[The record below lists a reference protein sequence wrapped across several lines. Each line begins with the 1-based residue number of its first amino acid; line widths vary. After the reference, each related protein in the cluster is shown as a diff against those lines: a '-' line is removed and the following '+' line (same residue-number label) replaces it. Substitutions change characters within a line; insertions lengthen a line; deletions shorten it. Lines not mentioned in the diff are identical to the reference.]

1 MAKKVLSFI
10 IALSMVLCTL
20 PAYVKAEAAG
30 VPTLI
35 LTETLVLAE
44 EAAGDESGG
53 WQWIPEEA
61 GGGTLILE
69 NCYIQSET
77 YDDVF
82 YFNNLTTEN
91 CTINIVLRGHNI
103 LEVTQK
109 KSGPVFNS
117 NMFKENGVNDTETIS
132 DYIISE
138 DGEGSLD
145 IVYGLPSGLLYAFPG
160 RSVTVKSGDISTNSA
175 FCIIMKD
182 FSVLGGSLK
191 INVPEEIVKTD
202 GIYTINGPVNI
213 SGGTVDIDVSQS
225 GIVVA
230 GIPAQNDGNQTVN
243 ISGGDINIKSGFSCI
258 HIQSDDLSGED
269 TQTLNITGGNV
280 TCSGELTGLYAK
292 NVNIIKEDGGSS
304 PVVNVSKGENS
315 QYPSIMPGTG
325 KITVS
330 GSIVVAD
337 GIKGYESPD
346 SLLESSII
354 FNGSNGNVYG
364 DIEIADNFTVPDGV
378 TLTVPDG
385 ASVSVPEDIV
395 LTIPDSASLQVSGQ
409 GQIVNN
415 GTVVLPENND
425 LLNFT
430 GTGLVKKGDSFYT
443 NNNEQLYPVTVKQ
456 KENEYTEYYKE
467 GEIVTL
473 VPEADTEELKFKE
486 WKTTPDTLVITD
498 NQFKMPAEA
507 VTAEAVFE
515 KMYKVTIKQPGGTVT
530 EYYRKGDSV
539 TLVPEKAEGKQ
550 FKEWKVIPS
559 TLVITDS
566 QFIMPASEVIAEP
579 VYEEISSVTAPPAI
593 EETSVPPA
601 AGTPSPSPAATKKP
615 GSIIPFPYIPVK
627 NVITNVLVAS
637 PAEGGKVSGRTEA
650 MEGETITVKAVA
662 NDGYIFMEWQED
674 GKRASTDAEYT
685 FKAEKNRTLTAV
697 FKKNV
702 PVNGVQD
709 TIHVGNSIKTVSLVP
724 LPDGWEW
731 SSQDSTKTIIA
742 GGSVTA
748 MAVYTAEDAKE
759 YINTELKV
767 TIIRDICE
775 ENQTVLYTKEGEYA
789 PDCTKDGIGHTEC
802 RICGDIV
809 RDGIKVPATG
819 HTEGTPVIVKATIN
833 KDGSIISKCIKC
845 NTVLNN
851 TVINKAA
858 KIELSPKSGTYNNK
872 IQHPLVSVKDS
883 KGNILEQGTDYNISW
898 AKGMKKAGI
907 YNIKIT
913 FTGRYN
919 GTTEQTYKICP
930 KGTNISN
937 VKAKKK
943 GFVLEWKKQGKQ
955 TSGYQ
960 IQYSL
965 NKKFTK
971 KSTKKVTIK
980 NNKKV
985 SISFKSGKANKKYY
999 IRIRTYKKVKYNGK
1013 TVKVFSGWSNIKTVK
1028 TE

>member
-1 MAKKVLSFI
+1 M
-10 IALSMVLCTL
+10 
-20 PAYVKAEAAG
+20 
-30 VPTLI
+30 
-35 LTETLVLAE
+35 
-44 EAAGDESGG
+44 
-53 WQWIPEEA
+53 
-61 GGGTLILE
+61 
-69 NCYIQSET
+69 
-77 YDDVF
+77 
-82 YFNNLTTEN
+82 
-91 CTINIVLRGHNI
+91 RGHNI
-103 LEVTQK
+103 LEITQK
-109 KSGPVFNS
+109 KDGPVFSS
-117 NMFKENGVNDTETIS
+117 NMEENGGNGKKSIS

-145 IVYGLPSGLLYAFPG
+145 IVYGLPNSLLYAFSG
-160 RSVTVKSGDISTNSA
+160 RSVTIKSGDISTNSA

-258 HIQSDDLSGED
+258 HIQSNDLSGED

-280 TCSGELTGLYAK
+280 TCSGKETGLYAK
-292 NVNIIKEDGGSS
+292 NVNIIKQEGGSS
-304 PVVNVSKGENS
+304 PVVNVSKGEDS
-315 QYPSIMPGTG
+315 QNPSIIPRTG

-337 GIKGYESPD
+337 GIKGYESTD

-354 FNGSNGNVYG
+354 FDGNNGNVYG
-364 DIEIADNFTVPDGV
+364 DIEIADNFTVPDGA

-473 VPEADTEELKFKE
+473 VPEASTEELKFKE
-486 WKTTPDTLVITD
+486 WKTTPDKLVITD

-515 KMYKVTIKQPGGTVT
+515 KMYKVTIKQPGGTVI
-530 EYYRKGDSV
+530 EYYKKGDSV

-579 VYEEISSVTAPPAI
+579 VYEEIPSVTVPPST
-593 EETSVPPA
+593 EETPVPPA
-601 AGTPSPSPAATKKP
+601 GGTPSPSPDGTQKP
-615 GSIIPFPYIPVK
+615 GNIIPFPYIPVK

-637 PAEGGKVSGRTEA
+637 PADGGKVSGRTEA

-731 SSQDSTKTIIA
+731 SSQDSTKTITA

-767 TIIRDICE
+767 TITRDICE

-809 RDGIKVPATG
+809 RDGIKVPANG
-819 HTEGTPVIVKATIN
+819 HTEDTPVIVKATIN

-845 NTVLNN
+845 STVLNN

-872 IQHPLVSVKDS
+872 TQHPLVSVKDS
-883 KGNILEQGTDYNISW
+883 KGNILEQGTDYKVSW

-937 VKAKKK
+937 VKSKKK

-971 KSTKKVTIK
+971 KTAKKITIK

-985 SISFKSGKANKKYY
+985 SISFKSGKSNKKYY

>member
-1 MAKKVLSFI
+1 M
-10 IALSMVLCTL
+10 
-20 PAYVKAEAAG
+20 KAEDG
-30 VPTLI
+30 
-35 LTETLVLAE
+35 
-44 EAAGDESGG
+44 SGY
-53 WQWIPEEA
+53 QA
-61 GGGTLILE
+61 RRGGGTLILE

-77 YDDVF
+77 YDNVF
-82 YFNNLTTEN
+82 CFNNLTTEN
-91 CTINIVLRGHNI
+91 SEVNIVLRGHNI
-103 LEVTQK
+103 LEITQK
-109 KSGPVFNS
+109 KDGPVFSS
-117 NMFKENGVNDTETIS
+117 NMEENGGNGKKSIS

-145 IVYGLPSGLLYAFPG
+145 IVYGLPNSLLYAFSG
-160 RSVTVKSGDISTNSA
+160 RSVTIKSGDISTNSA

-258 HIQSDDLSGED
+258 HIQSNDLSGED

-280 TCSGELTGLYAK
+280 TCSGKETGLYAK
-292 NVNIIKEDGGSS
+292 NVNIIKQEGGSS
-304 PVVNVSKGENS
+304 PVVNVSKGEDS
-315 QYPSIMPGTG
+315 QNPSIIPRTG

-337 GIKGYESPD
+337 GIKGYESTD

-354 FNGSNGNVYG
+354 FDGNNGNVYG
-364 DIEIADNFTVPDGV
+364 DIEIADNFTVPDGA

-473 VPEADTEELKFKE
+473 VPEASTEELKFKE
-486 WKTTPDTLVITD
+486 WKTTPDKLVITD

-515 KMYKVTIKQPGGTVT
+515 KMYKVTIKQPGGTVI
-530 EYYRKGDSV
+530 EYYKKGDSV

-579 VYEEISSVTAPPAI
+579 VYEEIPSVTVPPST
-593 EETSVPPA
+593 EETPVPPA
-601 AGTPSPSPAATKKP
+601 GGTPSPSPDGTQKP
-615 GSIIPFPYIPVK
+615 GNIIPFPYIPVK

-637 PAEGGKVSGRTEA
+637 PADGGKVSGRTEA

-731 SSQDSTKTIIA
+731 SSQDSTKTITA

-767 TIIRDICE
+767 TITRDICE

-809 RDGIKVPATG
+809 RDGIKVPANG
-819 HTEGTPVIVKATIN
+819 HTEDTPVIVKATIN

-845 NTVLNN
+845 STVLNN

-872 IQHPLVSVKDS
+872 TQHPLVSVKDS
-883 KGNILEQGTDYNISW
+883 KGNILEQGTDYKVSW

-937 VKAKKK
+937 VKSKKK

-971 KSTKKVTIK
+971 KTAKKITIK

-985 SISFKSGKANKKYY
+985 SISFKSGKSNKKYY

>member
-1 MAKKVLSFI
+1 M
-10 IALSMVLCTL
+10 
-20 PAYVKAEAAG
+20 
-30 VPTLI
+30 
-35 LTETLVLAE
+35 
-44 EAAGDESGG
+44 
-53 WQWIPEEA
+53 
-61 GGGTLILE
+61 
-69 NCYIQSET
+69 
-77 YDDVF
+77 
-82 YFNNLTTEN
+82 
-91 CTINIVLRGHNI
+91 RGHNI
-103 LEVTQK
+103 LEITQK
-109 KSGPVFNS
+109 KDGPVFSS
-117 NMFKENGVNDTETIS
+117 NMEENGGNGKKSIS

-145 IVYGLPSGLLYAFPG
+145 IVYGLPNSLLYAFSG
-160 RSVTVKSGDISTNSA
+160 RSVTIKSGDISTNSA

-258 HIQSDDLSGED
+258 HIQSNDLSGED

-280 TCSGELTGLYAK
+280 TCSGKETGLYAK
-292 NVNIIKEDGGSS
+292 NVNIIKQEGGSS
-304 PVVNVSKGENS
+304 PVVNVSKGEDS
-315 QYPSIMPGTG
+315 QNPSIIPRTG

-337 GIKGYESPD
+337 GIKGYESTD

-354 FNGSNGNVYG
+354 FDGNNGNVYG
-364 DIEIADNFTVPDGV
+364 DIEIADNFTVPDGA

-473 VPEADTEELKFKE
+473 VPEASTEELKFKE
-486 WKTTPDTLVITD
+486 WKTTPDKLVITD

-515 KMYKVTIKQPGGTVT
+515 KMYKVTIKQPGGTVI
-530 EYYRKGDSV
+530 EYYKKGDSV

-579 VYEEISSVTAPPAI
+579 VYEEIPSVTVPPST
-593 EETSVPPA
+593 EETPVPPA
-601 AGTPSPSPAATKKP
+601 GGTPSPSPDGTQKP
-615 GSIIPFPYIPVK
+615 GNIIPFPYITVK

-637 PAEGGKVSGRTEA
+637 PADGGKVSGRTEA

-731 SSQDSTKTIIA
+731 SSQDSTKTITA

-767 TIIRDICE
+767 TITRDICE

-809 RDGIKVPATG
+809 RDGIKVPANG
-819 HTEGTPVIVKATIN
+819 HTEDTPVIVKATIN

-845 NTVLNN
+845 STVLNN

-872 IQHPLVSVKDS
+872 TQHPLVSVKDS
-883 KGNILEQGTDYNISW
+883 KGNILEQGTDYKVSW

-937 VKAKKK
+937 VKSKKK

-971 KSTKKVTIK
+971 KTAKKITIK

-985 SISFKSGKANKKYY
+985 SISFKSGKSNKKYY